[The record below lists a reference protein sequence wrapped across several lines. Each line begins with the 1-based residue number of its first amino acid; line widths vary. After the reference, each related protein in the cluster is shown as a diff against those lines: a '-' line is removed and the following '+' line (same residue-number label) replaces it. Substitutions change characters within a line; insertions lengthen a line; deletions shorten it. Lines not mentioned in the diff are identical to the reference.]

1 MSEDVI
7 AELTSFGSVDDDV
20 EESVPVNPETGRRSR
35 FFFRLSDRIVSEEDQ
50 RIAEISKKKEIPQ
63 SDREIIERSKTYA
76 KELPDAMLPMVDKV
90 REFFLHELAPRMMAA
105 GAGIVQA
112 ESVVE
117 VITGT
122 EVNESTGHAFRQM
135 LSIASNI
142 RMSRMV
148 AEFMGLSERDAQ
160 TLLERIS
167 PTKEVIF
174 MNPDPQHPVRGMEH
188 GQKTQQGGPSS
199 G

>member
-7 AELTSFGSVDDDV
+7 AELTSFGSVDDDMEV
-20 EESVPVNPETGRRSR
+20 AGSINPETGRRSR
-35 FFFRLSDRIVSEEDQ
+35 FFFRLSDRIINEEDQ

-63 SDREIIERSKTYA
+63 SDREIIDRGKTYA
-76 KELPDAMLPMVDKV
+76 KELPKSMLPMVDEV
-90 REFFLHELAPRMMAA
+90 REFFLHELAPKMMAA

-117 VITGT
+117 LITGT
-122 EVNESTGHAFRQM
+122 EVNESTGHSFRQM

-148 AEFMGLSERDAQ
+148 AKYMGLDERDAQ
-160 TLLERIS
+160 LLLEKIS

-188 GQKTQQGGPSS
+188 GQKTQQGGPSQ